1 MKLKKFGKFIALTSL
16 VTLLYGCGGGNSG
29 GDIFSEYGLPKP
41 PPNTE
46 TIAVKFEA
54 STVKGITVC
63 NDSLDGEYNC
73 SVTNSNGIANIKIS
87 ALEST
92 FTLDFKIGDI
102 DLGTVSAYTPPY
114 DSSNKGY
121 TATPMDIVVAD
132 LQSSKIGSF
141 SDIKHAAQ
149 IGAFLHALAG
159 DTNDNSSIDL
169 TEKTIVDYTIIS
181 PTENP
186 NNIYEYEGEPF
197 YELLGT
203 ANLEIYVRDP
213 NGSMHTILSY
223 DNGTIKYDNKTVK
236 YNLYN
241 VPEVQSRYGT
251 YLGLINF
258 LKDNNGKQVML
269 SKDNSTCTL
278 EVNSSD
284 SIQLK
289 LDNCSNPNDDDVNW
303 ESVNVDQAGN
313 LLFPDN
319 PSNPNATVYM
329 DVVDENDNLLYRVIS
344 VKNNKIHYKVKNQD
358 GSWSDYWMTVQ

>member
-1 MKLKKFGKFIALTSL
+1 MELKKFGKFIALTSL

-46 TIAVKFEA
+46 TIAVKLEA

-63 NDSLDGEYNC
+63 NDSFDSEYNC
-73 SVTNSNGIANIKIS
+73 SVTNSNGIADIKIS
-87 ALEST
+87 ALDPT

-114 DSSNKGY
+114 YSSNKGY
-121 TATPMDIVVAD
+121 TATPMDFVTGF
-132 LQSSKIGSF
+132 QFGEIGSF

-169 TEKTIVDYTIIS
+169 TGRTIVDYTIIS

-197 YELLGT
+197 YELLET
-203 ANLEIYVRDP
+203 TNMEIYVRDSD
-213 NGSMHTILSY
+213 GSMHTILSY

-241 VPEVQSRYGT
+241 VPEIQSRYGV

-258 LKDNNGKQVML
+258 LKDNNGKQVVL

-289 LDNCSNPNDDDVNW
+289 LDNCSNPNDNDVNW
-303 ESVNVDQAGN
+303 ESVDLDPAGN

-319 PSNPNATVYM
+319 PNNPNATYYV
-329 DVVDENDNLLYRVIS
+329 DVVDENDNLLYRIIS
-344 VKNNKIHYKVKNQD
+344 VEKNKIHYKVKNQD
-358 GSWSDYWMTVQ
+358 GSWSDYWMTVQE

>member
-1 MKLKKFGKFIALTSL
+1 MKLKKLGKLIALTSL
-16 VTLLYGCGGGNSG
+16 VALLSGCGMSGGGSS

-54 STVKGITVC
+54 STIKGITVC

-87 ALEST
+87 GLNPT

-102 DLGTVSAYTPPY
+102 NLGTVSAYTPPY
-114 DSSNKGY
+114 DPPNNEY
-121 TATPMDIVVAD
+121 TATPMDLVD
-132 LQSSKIGSF
+132 NNFQFGNIGSF
-141 SDIKHAAQ
+141 SDTKHAAQ

-159 DTNDNSSIDL
+159 DTNDSSSIDL
-169 TEKTIVDYTIIS
+169 TGKTIVYYTVIS
-181 PTENP
+181 SSGSST
-186 NNIYEYEGEPF
+186 NIYEGEPF
-197 YELLGT
+197 SKLLET

-213 NGSMHTILSY
+213 NGSIHTILSY

-241 VPEVQSRYGT
+241 VPEVQSRYGV

-258 LKDNNGKQVML
+258 LKNNNGKQIIL

-278 EVNSSD
+278 EVNSGD

-289 LDNCSNPNDDDVNW
+289 LDNCSNPNDDDTNW
-303 ESVNVDQAGN
+303 ESVSIDPAGS

-319 PSNPNATVYM
+319 PSNPNATVYV
-329 DVVDENDNLLYRVIS
+329 DVVDDNDNLLYRVIS
-344 VKNNKIHYKVKNQD
+344 VESNKIHYKVKNQD